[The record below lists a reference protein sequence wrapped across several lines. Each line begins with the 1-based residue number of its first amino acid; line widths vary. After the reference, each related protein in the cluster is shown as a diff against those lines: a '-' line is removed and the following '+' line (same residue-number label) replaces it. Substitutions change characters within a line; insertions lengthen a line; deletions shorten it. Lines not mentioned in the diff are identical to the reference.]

1 MVLKIVCLLDSFKI
15 YMEDKL
21 TIDNVSCRLL
31 YFGSP
36 CSPYLWGQSYS
47 PLSIQLMV
55 LGPFRNIT
63 AAYPKKKKKNIS
75 SGFLHAHVYEV
86 ISTFSWSNLSLTSQ
100 LIC

>member
-63 AAYPKKKKKNIS
+63 AAYPKKKKEEHFFRVFTRSCI
-75 SGFLHAHVYEV
+75 
-86 ISTFSWSNLSLTSQ
+86 
-100 LIC
+100 